1 MIGRYAPSP
10 SGRLHVGNLRTA
22 MLAWLSAHHHG
33 GELRLRID
41 DLDPNVCKPEHE
53 ETQLADLT
61 ALGIT
66 FSGLTL
72 RQSERADRYTDAIAT
87 LRERDLLY
95 ECFCSRREVR
105 EAAQAPH
112 VHLPEGAYP
121 GTCSDLSDAE
131 RTERSQDRPAALRV
145 RSGHP
150 TIEFTDR
157 HYGPQ
162 SEFVDDFV
170 IQRNDGV
177 ASYNLATVLDDADQ
191 SVTEVVRGADLL
203 PGTARHIWLRDALD
217 LDQVEHAH
225 VPLMIDDDGERLAKR
240 GGGVNL
246 AELAQ
251 LGLSPDVIGRELAV
265 GIGLWDA
272 GDPAIPSMN
281 DLLARFDPATLPTT
295 DTVWALPA
303 NT

>member
-41 DLDPNVCKPEHE
+41 DLDPNVCTPEHE
-53 ETQLADLT
+53 GTQLDDL
-61 ALGIT
+61 AAMGIT
-66 FSGLTL
+66 FAGPML
-72 RQSERADRYTDAIAT
+72 RQSARSAWYSGAIDE
-87 LRERDLLY
+87 LGQKGLLY

-121 GTCSDLSDAE
+121 GTCSDLTDSE
-131 RTERSQDRPAALRV
+131 RAERSQHRPAALRV

-150 TIEFTDR
+150 TIDFTDR

-191 SVTEVVRGADLL
+191 GVTEVVRGADLL
-203 PGTARHIWLRDALD
+203 QGTARHIWLRTALG

-225 VPLMIDDDGERLAKR
+225 VPLMIDEEGERLAKR

-246 AELAQ
+246 AELEEIGFA
-251 LGLSPDVIGRELAV
+251 PDQIRRALAV
-265 GIGLWDA
+265 GIGLWPA
-272 GDPAIPSMN
+272 ADPTIPAME
-281 DLLARFDPATLPTT
+281 DLLERFNPETLPTT
-295 DTVWALPA
+295 DTVWTIP
-303 NT
+303 